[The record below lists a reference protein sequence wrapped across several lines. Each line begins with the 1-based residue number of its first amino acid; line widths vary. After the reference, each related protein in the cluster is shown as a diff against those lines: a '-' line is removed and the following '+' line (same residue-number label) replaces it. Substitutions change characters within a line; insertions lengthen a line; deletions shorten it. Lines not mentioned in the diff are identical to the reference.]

1 MDDIE
6 RKALGELRFDWAP
19 TKQDVWV
26 DPEVHIDG
34 LNQRALDAVMTA
46 FGEAEASP
54 EVSPLGVAIVGQAGA
69 GKTHLLGQ
77 VRRRVQQD
85 DGYFFLVSLSS
96 RDFWPDVSFAL
107 LDGLRHRWQ
116 GGELDQSAIVLR
128 RLADRLS
135 LSDMARAQLVG
146 EASPTRAGL
155 MTFWR

>member
-54 EVSPLGVAIVGQAGA
+54 EVSPLGVAIVGQAA
-69 GKTHLLGQ
+69 RTELAEILEKPVHLFLFVK
-77 VRRRVQQD
+77 VRENWGD
-85 DGYFFLVSLSS
+85 DPERY
-96 RDFWPDVSFAL
+96 REM
-107 LDGLRHRWQ
+107 GLEFPH
-116 GGELDQSAIVLR
+116 
-128 RLADRLS
+128 
-135 LSDMARAQLVG
+135 
-146 EASPTRAGL
+146 
-155 MTFWR
+155 